1 MGTAH
6 AKDFIVESQMVLRIT
21 EVPVGEGIFDWR
33 DYVCKADQFA
43 LNKYIALEHLS
54 AEQVPAASNF
64 MHEVIR
70 QLQDEKRI

>member
-1 MGTAH
+1 
-6 AKDFIVESQMVLRIT
+6 
-21 EVPVGEGIFDWR
+21 VPVGEGIFDWN
-33 DYVCKADQFA
+33 DYVCKADKFA

-54 AEQVPAASNF
+54 ADQVPAASNF